1 MLTIDKEL
9 ENLNQMLLKMA
20 NIVQKNILDAFSAYQ
35 SGDQSVLINDDV
47 VDQYERLIE
56 EVCLDII
63 LKERLYARDL
73 RKVTGILRMVSDLER
88 IGDHAEDIMEY
99 HHNSRNENIAQY
111 LGFSEILE
119 TASSMVVDSILSFV
133 NEDMELARDVIIR
146 DNIVD
151 DGFQDLLKELITKID
166 NHEIPSSVAI
176 YASIVLKYI
185 ERIADHAVNIAEWA
199 VYIVNGYYKDRKIF

>member
-1 MLTIDKEL
+1 MLFLDKEL

-20 NIVQKNILDAFSAYQ
+20 NIVQKNISDALDAFLNGNQ
-35 SGDQSVLINDDV
+35 DVIINDDI

-56 EVCLDII
+56 EICLNIL

-73 RKVTGILRMVSDLER
+73 RRVSGVLRMVSDLER
-88 IGDHAEDIMEY
+88 IGDHAEDISEY
-99 HHNSRNENIAQY
+99 NTHFPHGTVTKFE
-111 LGFSEILE
+111 GFNKIVEV
-119 TASSMVVDSILSFV
+119 ASSMVVDSILSFV
-133 NEDMELARDVIIR
+133 NEDMELARDVIKR

>member
-35 SGDQSVLINDDV
+35 SGDQSVFINDDV

-88 IGDHAEDIMEY
+88 IGDHAEDIIEY
-99 HHNSRNENIAQY
+99 QHNTPTDGVTDIN
-111 LGFSEILE
+111 GFSDILE

-133 NEDMELARDVIIR
+133 NEDMVLAQDVIDR

-151 DGFQDLLKELITKID
+151 DGYQALLKELINKID
-166 NHEIPSSVAI
+166 NQEIQSSVAI

-185 ERIADHAVNIAEWA
+185 ERIADHSVNIAEWA